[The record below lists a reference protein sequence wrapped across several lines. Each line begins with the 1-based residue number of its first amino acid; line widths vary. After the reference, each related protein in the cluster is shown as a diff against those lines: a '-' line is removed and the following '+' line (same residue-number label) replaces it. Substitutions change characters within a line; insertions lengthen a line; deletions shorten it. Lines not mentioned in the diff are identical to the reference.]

1 MFDIKEK
8 KPNSKTLPN
17 KKPSRKEENLA
28 DTHSEIKKK
37 IDTLI
42 AKREK
47 VGKSEKQNLASQE
60 KKDDSMEEIVEIRGS
75 LKKKRVMSHLK
86 SENAS
91 DGLNS
96 KEEMFEITPQNRT
109 RKQNEKYLQGHRDR
123 CERKGN
129 SYFGSY
135 SGQYHKSC
143 YSRSFQH

>member
-1 MFDIKEK
+1 MSFLFDIKEK

-96 KEEMFEITPQNRT
+96 KEEMFPFLIKYSPIGLCIMRCLPIIAINSNKLKYPF
-109 RKQNEKYLQGHRDR
+109 RKA
-123 CERKGN
+123 
-129 SYFGSY
+129 
-135 SGQYHKSC
+135 
-143 YSRSFQH
+143 